1 MGAWVLPVQ
10 FFQLFVCL
18 KFLMKNLHRRW
29 SRFSASKP
37 VGSAEQ
43 KSPKTLLPDAPL
55 TPASSAQVN
64 FFFIVFILFSE
75 RGEGKEKERERNIN
89 VWLLLTHPLLETWP
103 ATQACA
109 LTGNQTG
116 DPSVPR
122 LALNLLSHI
131 SQGKFNCFLK
141 STIISK
147 MQKFVKT

>member
-43 KSPKTLLPDAPL
+43 KSPETLLPDAPL

-64 FFFIVFILFSE
+64 FFFNCIYFIFRE
-75 RGEGKEKERERNIN
+75 RGREGERERNIN
-89 VWLLLTHPLLETWP
+89 VWLCLAHLLLGTWP
-103 ATQACA
+103 VGMCR
-109 LTGNQTG
+109 
-116 DPSVPR
+116 DWE
-122 LALNLLSHI
+122 LN
-131 SQGKFNCFLK
+131 
-141 STIISK
+141 
-147 MQKFVKT
+147 